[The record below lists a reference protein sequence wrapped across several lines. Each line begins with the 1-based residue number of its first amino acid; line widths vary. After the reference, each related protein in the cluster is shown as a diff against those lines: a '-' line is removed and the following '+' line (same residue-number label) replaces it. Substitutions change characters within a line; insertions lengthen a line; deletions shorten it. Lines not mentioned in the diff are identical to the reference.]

1 MPRDQYNIIPVFLA
15 GALHIAIVMAMV
27 FAFDSSRSAYPA
39 IPLAIKGT
47 LVNEQEIRRPP
58 SESDI
63 AEERRIDAE
72 ERKLQEDVRKE
83 KQRITRLKKRQQQ
96 EAKEKKR
103 REEIELK
110 RRRDEAKEK
119 KRREEI
125 ELQRRRDEAE
135 RKRREDVERQRLE
148 NERKRRE
155 VEEAEK
161 AERRRQFDRE
171 LAEESQRLEA
181 MRLAMNSGAKER
193 YELGLEQQI
202 RRHWIQPLSAVPG
215 VECAIRIRQLPGGE
229 IVSATI
235 GQCGQCNGDDAFKR
249 SIEAAAFK
257 ASPLPEPENPTVFEP
272 NLCIT
277 FKPKE

>member
-1 MPRDQYNIIPVFLA
+1 
-15 GALHIAIVMAMV
+15 MAMV

-155 VEEAEK
+155 VEEAE
-161 AERRRQFDRE
+161 RQRQFQRE
-171 LAEESQRLEA
+171 LAEESQRLK
-181 MRLAMNSGAKER
+181 AMNSGAAAR
-193 YELGLEQQI
+193 YHYGVKQQI
-202 RRHWIQPLSAVPG
+202 MRHWIEPASAVSG
-215 VECAIRIRQLPGGE
+215 IECVIRVRQLPGGE
-229 IVSATI
+229 VVSATI
-235 GQCGQCNGDDAFKR
+235 VQCNGDDAVKR
-249 SIEAAAFK
+249 SIEAAVFK
-257 ASPLPEPENPTVFEP
+257 ASPLPEPENPTLFEP
-272 NLCIT
+272 NLLVT
-277 FKPKE
+277 FKP